1 MSLRDFFSGGGWLRS
16 RTMSDQPEIDD
27 DGLISQEQEEELAE
41 SEEPVVQESG
51 PGHPPSLGDGIL
63 PDVQEE
69 PQGNE
74 VVVKAVAPM
83 EKPPGAPGLEK
94 FQDGLN
100 NLVQQLQGIN
110 ENLNRQASQHEDL
123 MSRIEQLPQ
132 LLESLPA
139 VVDNQKHTTELLL
152 EQLKANAA
160 KDQQFM
166 ETVEKIPT
174 ETGKQTD
181 ALVNINHQLA
191 AAADTD
197 VQMAENFNK
206 FNQSLDKLDES
217 TLSQTDSIMQ
227 MSKTFAASDRYLKYI
242 ISRQNKRFLWVLVSA
257 ITVCL
262 VVVLILVGIIIYL
275 GR

>member
-16 RTMSDQPEIDD
+16 RAMSDQPEINDE
-27 DGLISQEQEEELAE
+27 GLISQEQEEEHTELDEPASQENEPEE
-41 SEEPVVQESG
+41 SMSG
-51 PGHPPSLGDGIL
+51 E
-63 PDVQEE
+63 QE

-74 VVVKAVAPM
+74 VVVKTIEPID
-83 EKPPGAPGLEK
+83 KHPGTAGLEK
-94 FQDGLN
+94 LQDGLN

-110 ENLNRQASQHEDL
+110 ENLNRQASHHEEL

-139 VVDNQKHTTELLL
+139 VVDNQKHSTEMLLD
-152 EQLKANAA
+152 QLKANAA

-206 FNQSLDKLDES
+206 FNQTLEKLDES
-217 TLSQTDSIMQ
+217 TLGQTDSIMQ

-257 ITVCL
+257 ISVC
-262 VVVLILVGIIIYL
+262 VIVVLILTGIIIYL

>member
-1 MSLRDFFSGGGWLRS
+1 MSLKDFFLGGGWLRS
-16 RTMSDQPEIDD
+16 RTPEINDE
-27 DGLISQEQEEELAE
+27 GLISQEQEEVPTEL
-41 SEEPVVQESG
+41 EEPIVQESESDYT
-51 PGHPPSLGDGIL
+51 PMDIPQEEQAE
-63 PDVQEE
+63 QEE
-69 PQGNE
+69 PQGSE
-74 VVVKAVAPM
+74 VVVKAIEPLD
-83 EKPPGAPGLEK
+83 KLPGTPGLEK
-94 FQDGLN
+94 LQDGLN

-110 ENLNRQASQHEDL
+110 ENLTRQASQHEDL

-139 VVDNQKHTTELLL
+139 AVENQKHSTEMLL
-152 EQLKANAA
+152 EQLKSNAA

-206 FNQSLDKLDES
+206 FNQTLDKLDES

-257 ITVCL
+257 ITVCMI
-262 VVVLILVGIIIYL
+262 VVLVLAGIIIYL
-275 GR
+275 RR

>member
-1 MSLRDFFSGGGWLRS
+1 MSLRDIFSGGGWLRS
-16 RTMSDQPEIDD
+16 RTPEIDD
-27 DGLISQEQEEELAE
+27 EGLISQEQEEEPTE
-41 SEEPVVQESG
+41 SEEPVAQE
-51 PGHPPSLGDGIL
+51 PE
-63 PDVQEE
+63 QEE

-74 VVVKAVAPM
+74 VIVKAVEPID
-83 EKPPGAPGLEK
+83 KHPGAPGLEK

-206 FNQSLDKLDES
+206 FNQTLDKLDES

-227 MSKTFAASDRYLKYI
+227 MSKTFSASDRYLKYI

-262 VVVLILVGIIIYL
+262 AVVLILAGIIIYL
-275 GR
+275 RR

>member
-1 MSLRDFFSGGGWLRS
+1 MSIRDFFSGGGWLRS
-16 RTMSDQPEIDD
+16 RTPEINDE
-27 DGLISQEQEEELAE
+27 GLISQEQEEVPTEL
-41 SEEPVVQESG
+41 EEQFVQESESDYT
-51 PGHPPSLGDGIL
+51 PM
-63 PDVQEE
+63 DVPHDEQAEQEE
-69 PQGNE
+69 PQGDE
-74 VVVKAVAPM
+74 VVVKAIEPL
-83 EKPPGAPGLEK
+83 EKQPGTPGLEK
-94 FQDGLN
+94 LQDGLN
-100 NLVQQLQGIN
+100 NLVHQLQGIN
-110 ENLNRQASQHEDL
+110 ENLTRQASQHQDL

-139 VVDNQKHTTELLL
+139 AVENQKHSTELLL

-197 VQMAENFNK
+197 VQMAENFNR
-206 FNQSLDKLDES
+206 FNQTLDKLDES
-217 TLSQTDSIMQ
+217 TLSQTDGIMQ

-257 ITVCL
+257 ITVCI
-262 VVVLILVGIIIYL
+262 VVVLILAGIIIYL
-275 GR
+275 RR